1 MSRPTGS
8 SRLAVMAALCEENRA
23 TEVFMT
29 DDQQDGGAL
38 VAARRWVAIEA
49 PAPTDGQNGGFSEAI
64 NSQMLSGPGFALNP
78 GPDW

>member
-29 DDQQDGGAL
+29 DDQQDSGAL
-38 VAARRWVAIEA
+38 VAARRWVVIEA
-49 PAPTDGQNGGFSEAI
+49 PAPH
-64 NSQMLSGPGFALNP
+64 
-78 GPDW
+78 

>member
-8 SRLAVMAALCEENRA
+8 SRLAVMAALREENRA

-38 VAARRWVAIEA
+38 VAARRWVVIEA
-49 PAPTDGQNGGFSEAI
+49 PAPH
-64 NSQMLSGPGFALNP
+64 
-78 GPDW
+78 